1 MAKRFP
7 AATSYDKGHSVIAML
22 SFLFS
27 SVEADSSESARLL
40 EILAVLG
47 PRKIPFGLL
56 RTLSITAISVSENL
70 STEATSR
77 DRKDTD
83 DTLLRLY
90 TSALTDVCL
99 VKSEENQ
106 SGTEEFVSIHGLI
119 SQWLVDKVLDEQKW
133 EIYSVVRALIRFIWP
148 DSTRYVHIRI
158 TH

>member
-1 MAKRFP
+1 
-7 AATSYDKGHSVIAML
+7 VLAML

-27 SVEADSSESARLL
+27 SVETNSSESARLL

-56 RTLSITAISVSENL
+56 RTLSITATSVSENF

-99 VKSEENQ
+99 VKSENQ

-133 EIYSVVRALIRFIWP
+133 QIYSVVRALIRFIWP